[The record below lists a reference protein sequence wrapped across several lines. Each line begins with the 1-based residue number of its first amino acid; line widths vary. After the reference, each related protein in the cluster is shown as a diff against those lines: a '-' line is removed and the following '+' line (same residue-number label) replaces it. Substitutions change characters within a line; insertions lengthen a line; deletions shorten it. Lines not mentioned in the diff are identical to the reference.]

1 MRRSIWV
8 LSALLSIF
16 CLGVQLSACSAPA
29 ATPAPVAP
37 GLAWQVQV
45 LGYEIQDSLNIVESV
60 TQYNGSKIDVNHT
73 QSPTAG
79 KVYLLVEVSVRKT
92 DPASAASFDWQF
104 LGVRDASG
112 NLTPRLAN
120 DTFLEQYQYSPRI
133 TGLELRFGET
143 RGWMGFEIPASAAGG
158 SLSLVYSAPDS
169 LQEYVL
175 QK

>member
-1 MRRSIWV
+1 VRRLAWV
-8 LSALLSIF
+8 LSALLSFF
-16 CLGVQLSACSAPA
+16 CLGVQLTSCSTPA
-29 ATPAPVAP
+29 ATPAPAAP

-45 LGYEIQDSLNIVESV
+45 LRYEIKDSLNIVESV

-73 QSPTAG
+73 QSPAAG

-92 DPASAASFDWQF
+92 DPASAAAFDWQY

-112 NLTPRLAN
+112 NLTPRLSN
-120 DTFLEQYQYSPRI
+120 DTFLEQYQYAPRI

-143 RGWMGFEIPASAAGG
+143 RGWMGFEIPASASGG

-169 LQEYVL
+169 PQESVL